1 VALIITIALN
11 RTRAHEASAT
21 ASQHLSAPTAAI
33 SQHAAVIGY
42 HDAYLAVFALMLVPF
57 VISFFINDEK
67 AAESLRNRM
76 AVPIAA
82 EPQASLKAPAASPAR
97 YPPASAR
104 DHPRARSAP
113 RSD

>member
-1 VALIITIALN
+1 LIITIALN
-11 RTRAHEASAT
+11 RTRAHEAAET

-67 AAESLRNRM
+67 AAESLRQRM
-76 AVPIAA
+76 VVRAAA
-82 EPQASLKAPAASPAR
+82 EPAVPQS
-97 YPPASAR
+97 
-104 DHPRARSAP
+104 
-113 RSD
+113 